1 MSPSRNSARQLTP
14 LETQIMQVLWDS
26 GPATVQQVQTKLQG
40 SPPLAYTTVQTMLNV
55 LHRKGRVKR
64 KLQGKAFRYEAV
76 LSREKA
82 IAQSI
87 GELADRLFGGSVEM
101 LLMSLVRHRHIDRT
115 KLKELNAII
124 EERLR
129 REQEEKNADS

>member
-1 MSPSRNSARQLTP
+1 LNPSRSSSRQLTP
-14 LETQIMQVLWDS
+14 LETQIMQVLWDA
-26 GPATVQQVQTKLQG
+26 GPGTVQQVQAKLPG
-40 SPPLAYTTVQTMLNV
+40 SPALAYTTVQTMLNI

-64 KLQGKAFRYEAV
+64 ALEGKAYRYEAV

-82 IAQSI
+82 ITQSV

-101 LLMSLVRHRHIDRT
+101 LLMNLVKHRQIDRK

-129 REQEEKNADS
+129 REQEKKDGNG